1 MKTDLGHNV
10 VAIDPTDC
18 GSTVAYSI
26 TGRCKRGLSA
36 TVDLADCNRKIQW
49 YFYGNDES
57 GTEKIDAAIAML
69 EEFRAAW
76 IAARAPKRVTKKV
89 IYA

>member
-1 MKTDLGHNV
+1 MKTDLGHNI

-26 TGRCKRGLSA
+26 TGRCRRGLSA
-36 TVDLADCNRKIQW
+36 TVDLADCTRKIQW
-49 YFYGNDES
+49 YFYGDDE
-57 GTEKIDAAIAML
+57 TKKIDAAIAML

-76 IAARAPKRVTKKV
+76 VAARAARPKKRLTRK
-89 IYA
+89 